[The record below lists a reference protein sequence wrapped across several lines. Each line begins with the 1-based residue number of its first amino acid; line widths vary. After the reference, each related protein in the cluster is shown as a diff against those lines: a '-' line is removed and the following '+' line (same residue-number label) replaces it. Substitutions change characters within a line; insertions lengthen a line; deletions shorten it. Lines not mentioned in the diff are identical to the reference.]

1 MAACTTNDVGGP
13 CPVPRTA
20 CPGRAPGTAVVLRN
34 SIYDRSAAPL
44 GSSGR
49 WKSRSRSW
57 LSRRAL
63 ACRSDTRGCWLGG
76 TIRRMT
82 INLFSNLATRLQPRP
97 EFAKV
102 QSEANMTPAH
112 LSQQLQCRFD
122 VLVGFCECQIR
133 RPCPC
138 GITATVSILVQAFDA
153 GDCCAWIDAG
163 GKERRFRSGPWLVS
177 SGFRKPT
184 FEE

>member
-1 MAACTTNDVGGP
+1 MTACTTNDVGGP

-97 EFAKV
+97 EFAKG

-122 VLVGFCECQIR
+122 VLISFREYQIR
-133 RPCPC
+133 RPSLAVSLPWINCWAADFRAAQSARSAGTNP
-138 GITATVSILVQAFDA
+138 ATGRPSLLLPRAEHSNFLWPRI
-153 GDCCAWIDAG
+153 G
-163 GKERRFRSGPWLVS
+163 
-177 SGFRKPT
+177 
-184 FEE
+184 